1 MSTGALPFN
10 RPAPTAKAEPPQYA
24 SFDVSKKA
32 EGDDDL
38 PAMPTWG
45 DAESKKVGLAEE
57 AVELQQLKPEANG
70 QNAPLM
76 NGMSPAATP
85 GTMTPVQGGVSPYG
99 PLGSQ
104 AAPSGYMGAGGFAG
118 ADPYNN
124 NTNNNNHMPGQ
135 GYNQMHKGYGQSTTS
150 FHTEQSW
157 GVTGVA
163 PGQDYGQ
170 GRPHMG
176 YGQDSYTREP
186 VDMQYNEHG
195 GYGEYGNHDAVNQGY
210 GMGPARSMTGG
221 SNPSMMPAR
230 SMTGGS
236 NPSIVGAAAYP
247 DRSHGS
253 PAPQQA
259 QLAHQ
264 RQFDPRIAPQ
274 RTYSPAPQQQ
284 DQFPNGPQRTFSP
297 APPQRSFS
305 PAPGGPQRTY
315 SPAPGSRGGPGPQRQ
330 WSGDT
335 APGLQGGPP
344 RTFSAAPGPRSSPG
358 PHQRPR
364 PPADAGLPLRGP
376 PYRQYSADS
385 AQTAPAPQRKFSSDS
400 PRPRLPPQ
408 RQYTADA
415 PPGPRSPNFSRPTRS
430 NTFDQ
435 DYGARN
441 DAGMNQQEPSGA
453 YPGYKPYQPAR

>member
-1 MSTGALPFN
+1 MSTGALPFH
-10 RPAPTAKAEPPQYA
+10 RPAPTPKAEPPQYA

-32 EGDDDL
+32 EGEDAL

-45 DAESKKVGLAEE
+45 EAESKKVALVEE

-76 NGMSPAATP
+76 NGMSPAGTP
-85 GTMTPVQGGVSPYG
+85 GTMTPVHGGGVSPYG

-104 AAPSGYMGAGGFAG
+104 AAPSGYMGAGGV
-118 ADPYNN
+118 
-124 NTNNNNHMPGQ
+124 PGQ
-135 GYNQMHKGYGQSTTS
+135 GYNQMHNGYDQSTTS

-157 GVTGVA
+157 GVTGIS

-170 GRPHMG
+170 GHPQMG
-176 YGQDSYTREP
+176 YGQDGYSREP
-186 VDMQYNEHG
+186 GEMPYGEHA
-195 GYGEYGNHDAVNQGY
+195 GYGEYGNHGAVNQGY

-221 SNPSMMPAR
+221 SNPPM
-230 SMTGGS
+230 
-236 NPSIVGAAAYP
+236 VGAAAYP

-259 QLAHQ
+259 QLAQQ

-284 DQFPNGPQRTFSP
+284 DQFANGPQRT
-297 APPQRSFS
+297 FS

-315 SPAPGSRGGPGPQRQ
+315 SPAPGPPRGGPGPQRQ
-330 WSGDT
+330 WSGDA
-335 APGLQGGPP
+335 APPGPPGGPP
-344 RTFSAAPGPRSSPG
+344 RTFSRAPGPRSSPG
-358 PHQRPR
+358 PQRQRPTGES
-364 PPADAGLPLRGP
+364 GLPPRRP
-376 PYRQYSADS
+376 PYRQYSTDAE
-385 AQTAPAPQRKFSSDS
+385 QTAPAPRHNFSSDA

-408 RQYTADA
+408 RQYTAEA

-435 DYGARN
+435 GY
-441 DAGMNQQEPSGA
+441 DAGNDPGVNQQEPSGA
-453 YPGYKPYQPAR
+453 YPGYRPYQPTR